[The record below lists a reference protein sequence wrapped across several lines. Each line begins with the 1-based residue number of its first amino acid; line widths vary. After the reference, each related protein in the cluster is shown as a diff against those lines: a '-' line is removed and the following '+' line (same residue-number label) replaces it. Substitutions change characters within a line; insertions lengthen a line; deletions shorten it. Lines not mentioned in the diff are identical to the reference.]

1 MTELIMTIPQEITE
15 NETVLSTGNHYIA
28 LPEIDIA
35 TGGIKSF
42 NVTSKRNK
50 GLLEIS
56 GVNNFLKPEFHLKGK
71 KVFPQKVNAERLHYY
86 LPHITFEFD
95 NFSVQTKIYTDL
107 QEKGFVYEFTS
118 TTNIDVRLKVQV
130 DQLNILRFNRQI
142 LRGEKRLSVDKWLHN
157 PCLAIEGYNVYM
169 GMAFGGEKGFNAD
182 FSQDSLDQAI
192 DAHKPLRFT
201 LDLRLETQKPNAYY
215 IALNADTDGASTT
228 LIHLKRKG
236 FKHIF
241 SEWEHWMGYR
251 IKQIANKRI
260 ERLFYENSLFNYFFS
275 VSKDF
280 YTDELV
286 AMTSRSP
293 RYYVSGAF
301 WERDS
306 FYWSFPA
313 IKCIDPAFHLKL
325 MREMILLHCIN
336 PGDHAHYIDGTVLYP
351 GFELDEAC
359 SYFNDLDFPLSFF
372 DAEILSAFSRII
384 ERIEKEFDEG
394 MGLYKT
400 FLLPSDDPTEH
411 PFVLFDNVLLW
422 RGYKNLVQLYRKLQ
436 KGTLLL
442 ETRISVLEENFS
454 KFIKVIDGKSIYVWA
469 IDTENRYVL
478 YNDPPGNLGSLV
490 FYGIPNDEV
499 FANTIAY
506 YYSNNYKYYDST
518 ARFKE
523 LACDH
528 HPNTPSGLGLCGSLL
543 NPLYKEEAL
552 EMALEANLDH
562 GLLCESFDKNTGEAK
577 TGVGFGTGAGYLALA
592 LYESF
597 IK

>member
-1 MTELIMTIPQEITE
+1 MTIPQEIKE
-15 NETVLSTGNHYIA
+15 NKVLLSTGNHYLA
-28 LPEIDIA
+28 LPEIDVES
-35 TGGIKSF
+35 GGIKSI

-50 GLLEIS
+50 GLVELA
-56 GVNNFLKPEFHLKGK
+56 GGNRLVQPEFYRNGEKLSPH
-71 KVFPQKVNAERLHYY
+71 KVNWKRLHYY
-86 LPHITFEFD
+86 IPQITFEFE
-95 NFSVQTKIYTDL
+95 NFSVQAKIYADL

-118 TTNIDVRLKVQV
+118 TADMDVHLEIHV
-130 DQLNILRFNRQI
+130 DQVSILRFNRHI
-142 LRGEKRLSVDKWLHN
+142 LHGHKKLAVDKWLHN
-157 PCLAIEGYNVYM
+157 PCLAIEGYNVYL
-169 GMAFGGEKGFNAD
+169 GMAFGGERGFNFD
-182 FSQDSLDQAI
+182 FSPAN
-192 DAHKPLRFT
+192 FT
-201 LDLRLETQKPNAYY
+201 LYLKLETQKPNAFY

-236 FKHIF
+236 LNQIF
-241 SEWEHWMGYR
+241 LEWEQWLGYR
-251 IKQIANKRI
+251 IKQIPHKRI
-260 ERLFYENSLFNYFFS
+260 EKLFNENSLFNYFFS

-313 IKCIDPAFHLKL
+313 IKCIDPTFHLKL
-325 MREMILLHCIN
+325 MREMILLHSIN

-359 SYFNDLDFPLSFF
+359 SYFNDLDFPVSFF
-372 DAEILSAFSRII
+372 DHEILTAFSNII
-384 ERIEKEFDEG
+384 ERIENEFDED

-411 PFVLFDNVLLW
+411 PFVLFDNVLLLK
-422 RGYKNLVQLYRKLQ
+422 GYKNLVKLYRRVK
-436 KGTLLL
+436 KDTLVL
-442 ETRISVLEENFS
+442 ETKIAILEENLP
-454 KFIKVIDGKSIYVWA
+454 KFIRVIDGKSIYVWA
-469 IDTENRYVL
+469 VDKEKRYIL

-518 ARFKE
+518 AKFKE

-528 HPNTPSGLGLCGSLL
+528 HPNTSSGLGLCGSLL

-552 EMALEANLDH
+552 KILMEANLDH